1 MAQWVLFDRRG
12 VWPATAGLPQTAEIL
27 ITLPVVG
34 SLPSGS
40 FRSGRWLATEA
51 VGQYATSGQ
60 RFDSGPMVSVIG
72 RSPTAP
78 LLSVETGVQLVPGL
92 ASYSA
97 GAPAGR
103 TAGGSSHA
111 DTIHAVHTCAANFAD
126 FNDHFVRLVEE
137 YGWQSLC
144 R

>member
-1 MAQWVLFDRRG
+1 
-12 VWPATAGLPQTAEIL
+12 
-27 ITLPVVG
+27 
-34 SLPSGS
+34 
-40 FRSGRWLATEA
+40 
-51 VGQYATSGQ
+51 
-60 RFDSGPMVSVIG
+60 MVSVIG

-97 GAPAGR
+97 GAPAGG

-111 DTIHAVHTCAANFAD
+111 DTIHAVHTSAANFAD
-126 FNDHFVRLVEE
+126 FNDHFVRLMEE